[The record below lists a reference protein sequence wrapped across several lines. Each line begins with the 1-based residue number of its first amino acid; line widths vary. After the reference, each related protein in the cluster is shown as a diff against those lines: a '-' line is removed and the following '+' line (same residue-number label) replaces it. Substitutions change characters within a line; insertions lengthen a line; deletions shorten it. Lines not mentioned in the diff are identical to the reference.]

1 MAFVIA
7 ALFGGFGIVLYAAA
21 WALVPAEGEDSAA
34 ERWLKNLTTPGKR
47 VGAFLIGIAALIV
60 LTGAAPVTILVAV
73 TLLAAAALMSTNSA
87 NTPVV
92 VTPAAATVD
101 SEEAV

>member
-1 MAFVIA
+1 M
-7 ALFGGFGIVLYAAA
+7 LYAAA
-21 WALVPAEGEDSAA
+21 WALVPAEGEDSAAA